1 MEASNLGY
9 HDWLYALYL
18 VVTNLKSVASMK
30 MHRELGITQKSAW
43 HLVHRIRKGWATSD
57 GMLFNGP
64 VEVDETYIGGRRRNM
79 KKSKREALT
88 GRGPVGKV
96 AVVGVKDRETNQ
108 VSAQVVSDTTAE
120 TLQGFVGRNVI
131 SGTTIYTDE
140 ATAYTNLPN
149 HESVKHSVS
158 EYVRGQ
164 VHTNGIESFWYM
176 RRCPKLSCRLERRV
190 EFILRHFLLV
200 RGSSVWTSAE
210 NRSQSPEIV
219 ITHDLP
225 EILLGQQEC
234 SCHPAQRHLTVA
246 PAANNASL
254 FPYA

>member
-1 MEASNLGY
+1 MPFRCRKSKKRGSCGKYFSVKTGMFMEASNLGY

-131 SGTTIYTDE
+131 PGTTIYTDE

-164 VHTNGIESFWYM
+164 VHTNGIESFWSMLKRAHKGIFYRLSPKHLHRYVDEFVGRHNM
-176 RRCPKLSCRLERRV
+176 RSLAA
-190 EFILRHFLLV
+190 
-200 RGSSVWTSAE
+200 RGG
-210 NRSQSPEIV
+210 RGFFQ
-219 ITHDLP
+219 
-225 EILLGQQEC
+225 
-234 SCHPAQRHLTVA
+234 
-246 PAANNASL
+246 AA
-254 FPYA
+254 FR